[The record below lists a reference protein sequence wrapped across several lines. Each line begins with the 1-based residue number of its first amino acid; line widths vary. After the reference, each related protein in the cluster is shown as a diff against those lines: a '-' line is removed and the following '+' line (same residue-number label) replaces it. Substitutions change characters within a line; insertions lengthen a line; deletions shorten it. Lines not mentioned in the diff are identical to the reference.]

1 MSSQTTQ
8 TATMVLP
15 REHEKSCRSEAL
27 VEDVRIGRTCEAST
41 SMGHEIGR
49 RFQSG
54 KQKPVTGYLIR
65 EATSADCQVVY
76 DLICEMEETEL
87 PFKAFRCIYFKQ
99 VTNPRYECLVYEE
112 AGRVLGMINIRYES
126 QLHHAANIAEIM
138 ECAVDASVRSK
149 GIGKLLFNAACE
161 HARNSGCIQ
170 IEVACNQL
178 REKAHRFYEREGMNN
193 FHFKFSKQLTGKV
206 AMQNAI
212 GL

>member
-1 MSSQTTQ
+1 MEAQITTGKGAAMNAQSSFHG
-8 TATMVLP
+8 AAVLP
-15 REHEKSCRSEAL
+15 EKEL
-27 VEDVRIGRTCEAST
+27 IGS
-41 SMGHEIGR
+41 H
-49 RFQSG
+49 RFPSR
-54 KQKPVTGYLIR
+54 KQESPKGYFIR

-87 PFKAFRCIYFKQ
+87 PFKVFRCIYFKQ

-112 AGRVLGMINIRYES
+112 QGRVLGVINIRYEH
-126 QLHHAANIAEIM
+126 QLHHAASIAEIM
-138 ECAVDASVRSK
+138 EFSVNASVRSK
-149 GIGKLLFNAACE
+149 GIGKLLFDAACD

-178 REKAHRFYEREGMNN
+178 RTKTHRFYEREGMNN
-193 FHFKFSKQLTGKV
+193 YHFKFSKLLTGKV